1 MPAIDPPGDET
12 AENAPNVPAI
22 FPSGDGDTILNRS
35 NVASRPQTP
44 GTALHMLTIHHSLK
58 WRRDFTGLR
67 LACQLQTPAVANA
80 VSFSATSGFLNML
93 AWNRADNRRRGL
105 TDEQLPLP
113 SPAVVSAPEVNIPSR
128 LETPTY
134 APPFACNIPGDGLEV
149 SSNRFQ
155 ALAFSDPPALS
166 AVAGDNTGNF
176 NRGSAEAP
184 VDSAVAGDSN
194 GGSSVSDLQT
204 PVAANAPGDQTRDNG
219 GSTAA
224 SIPNVAP
231 NMPGSNDEA
240 AGASA
245 VMNRPP
251 ALVDMMPGLS
261 RSFPPPP
268 ATLPP
273 FSYFTWS
280 DPWNR
285 LGGWNANRDPL
296 SIYFDYGMN
305 EPYRMSQNNERNSN
319 SGGGA
324 ASPSA
329 PLNVNE
335 ENGVQVGG
343 GAAAP
348 SATLDVNEENGAQ
361 FGGAAAA
368 PSATLDVNEEN
379 GAQVEGAA
387 GGSLANMAEWPPVS
401 DTKPPY
407 RKHNRDRRRY
417 P

>member
-22 FPSGDGDTILNRS
+22 FPSGDGDTVLNRS

-44 GTALHMLTIHHSLK
+44 GTALHMLAIHHSLK
-58 WRRDFTGLR
+58 WRRDFSGL

-166 AVAGDNTGNF
+166 TVAGDNTGNF

>member
-1 MPAIDPPGDET
+1 MLFCPYSKSGWFTQREGTGRLKDSAF
-12 AENAPNVPAI
+12 ACKI
-22 FPSGDGDTILNRS
+22 FNLSRIPHLRS

-44 GTALHMLTIHHSLK
+44 GTALHMLAIHHSLK

-93 AWNRADNRRRGL
+93 ACNRADNRRRGL

-128 LETPTY
+128 FETPTY

-166 AVAGDNTGNF
+166 TVAGDNTGNF

-204 PVAANAPGDQTRDNG
+204 PVAANAP
-219 GSTAA
+219 A

-285 LGGWNANRDPL
+285 LGGWNANT
-296 SIYFDYGMN
+296 
-305 EPYRMSQNNERNSN
+305 YRMSQNNERNSN

-361 FGGAAAA
+361 
-368 PSATLDVNEEN
+368 
-379 GAQVEGAA
+379 VEGAA